1 MVGNQF
7 SQDGEDQGQA
17 TGAPAERLDFEETT
31 PGPACGAQEGGE
43 GRFVEASRMR
53 GRVGG
58 DRGSREARERIAAQ
72 RIAGQRRSGGS
83 RAGFV
88 LGAGV
93 AVGTWGEE
101 GDRRGQGSRGGCG
114 KCCCGGGGGGG
125 AVGTRGEAGWQSSG
139 GVALQ
144 PAGELAGGFE
154 LTDGPGQL
162 LDQLA
167 AGGGAEDGAHGTGGE
182 RAAVSGREGRP
193 GWCRPEHSGNGG
205 KNRLKRGLCG
215 ESLFVC
221 FCQHPFCAVTS
232 REVIGNC
239 RGTVHKIMQECT
251 EYVL

>member
-1 MVGNQF
+1 VVGNQF

-31 PGPACGAQEGGE
+31 PGPARGAQEGGE

-72 RIAGQRRSGGS
+72 RIAGQRRSGGG

-88 LGAGV
+88 LGTGV

-182 RAAVSGREGRP
+182 RAAVSGRRAREDRAKKTGQA
-193 GWCRPEHSGNGG
+193 GGGVDQNTAGTEEKTGSSGDCVG
-205 KNRLKRGLCG
+205 KVC
-215 ESLFVC
+215 SFVSVNTH
-221 FCQHPFCAVTS
+221 FV
-232 REVIGNC
+232 R
-239 RGTVHKIMQECT
+239 
-251 EYVL
+251 

>member
-43 GRFVEASRMR
+43 GRFVEASRMG

-58 DRGSREARERIAAQ
+58 DRGSREAREG
-72 RIAGQRRSGGS
+72 IAGQRRSGGG

-101 GDRRGQGSRGGCG
+101 GDRRGQGSRVGCG

-182 RAAVSGREGRP
+182 RAAVSGRRAGGGVDQNTAGTEEKTGS
-193 GWCRPEHSGNGG
+193 SGDCVG
-205 KNRLKRGLCG
+205 KVC
-215 ESLFVC
+215 SFVSVNTH
-221 FCQHPFCAVTS
+221 FV
-232 REVIGNC
+232 R
-239 RGTVHKIMQECT
+239 
-251 EYVL
+251 